1 MFELPT
7 FSGDVVV
14 AAQMYWRKNKNGAQG
29 PVVQSVVSLTSSL
42 RVISLTSSLRVILL
56 TVLADS
62 IYNILIFFAEKMWVA
77 FASYSHF
84 FSKKFQHIWVSLN
97 VNFNESL
104 TNDIVSFEQLG
115 PGIQSV
121 SLRHRPPAQPHH
133 HETVIAPSPLIFFFF
148 FFVFENLLVY
158 KYHLKY
164 DKVQK
169 CVESSFGNQIW
180 LILSICLRIGLL
192 GHNLTWKRKRKY
204 FHYIIGDGLYP
215 LFLGHHGT
223 ENDWLVYFVYLEK
236 QTQLIFYYL
245 KLILDIF
252 WQPVS
257 PNSHGIIVD
266 FSETRNYVTEVRL
279 EIQANTMYQHSTWTC
294 V

>member
-14 AAQMYWRKNKNGAQG
+14 AAQMYWRKNKNG
-29 PVVQSVVSLTSSL
+29 
-42 RVISLTSSLRVILL
+42 
-56 TVLADS
+56 
-62 IYNILIFFAEKMWVA
+62 
-77 FASYSHF
+77 
-84 FSKKFQHIWVSLN
+84 
-97 VNFNESL
+97 
-104 TNDIVSFEQLG
+104 G

-121 SLRHRPPAQPHH
+121 SLRHQPPTQPHH

-148 FFVFENLLVY
+148 FIFEYLLVY

-169 CVESSFGNQIW
+169 CVESSFGNQIR
-180 LILSICLRIGLL
+180 LILSICLRIGQL

-252 WQPVS
+252 WQ
-257 PNSHGIIVD
+257 
-266 FSETRNYVTEVRL
+266 
-279 EIQANTMYQHSTWTC
+279 Q
-294 V
+294 